1 MTNDSGRGLFIT
13 FEGTEGVGKST
24 NLKAATEY
32 LTDKGVSH
40 IVTREPGG
48 TPLAEEIRELLL
60 SSREEPVHDMTEL
73 LLMFAARSQHLNQ
86 LILPHL
92 EQGTWV
98 LCDRFTDAT
107 YAYQGG
113 GRQMSEAPVA
123 ALEQLVQGDF
133 RPDRVFWLDAP
144 VSQGMAR
151 LENREGAPDRFETE
165 RGRFFERVREAYQTR
180 AESMPERYRRID
192 ASGDL
197 ADVQTSLRNELDL
210 LIQQRCIS

>member
-1 MTNDSGRGLFIT
+1 MASDSSRGLFIT

-24 NLKAATEY
+24 NLRMATQY
-32 LTDKGVSH
+32 LQQRQVPH

-48 TPLAEEIRELLL
+48 TPLAEEIRGLLL
-60 SSREEPVHDMTEL
+60 SSREEPVHEMTEL

-92 EQGTWV
+92 ERGTWV

-113 GRQMSEAPVA
+113 GREMSEAPVA

-144 VSQGMAR
+144 VKQGMAR
-151 LENREGAPDRFETE
+151 LEMREGAPDRFETE
-165 RGRFFERVREAYQTR
+165 RGRFFERVREAYR
-180 AESMPERYRRID
+180 ARAQAMPEQYRRID
-192 ASGDL
+192 ASADL
-197 ADVQTSLRNELDL
+197 ADVQASLCRELDL
-210 LIQQRCIS
+210 LVQQRCNC